1 MQTKKGRLMIKNWI
15 LMFLCA
21 VFANGIQAQ
30 TQNNW
35 PSRPIKLL
43 VPYPPGGSTDILTRL
58 LGQKLS
64 ESLNQPVVIENKGG
78 ASGGVAA
85 SFFVKANLD
94 DHYFMVVSL
103 PMMSINQYLY
113 KKMGYDPDTDLLPIG
128 LMGQTPNVIVT
139 SVNLPVGNLKDLG
152 SFAKNKNPP
161 ISYSSSSSG
170 SAGHLLNELF
180 KTNVGVEL
188 THIPYRGNGPSMA
201 ALLGGDVQF
210 TTDNLPQLLPQIRA
224 GKLKPLAVTS
234 AKRWFQLP
242 DVPTVSESG
251 FANMTTSAWFG
262 LVAQNKTSQEVITR
276 MNRELNSILM
286 NPDFIARL
294 REVSFETLPGTP
306 LDMKQAWLRERET
319 WKKVVEK
326 SGATAE

>member
-1 MQTKKGRLMIKNWI
+1 MKRWFCV
-15 LMFLCA
+15 FLLA
-21 VFANGIQAQ
+21 ALSVSVQA
-30 TQNNW
+30 QNNW

-64 ESLNQPVVIENKGG
+64 ETLNQAVVIENKGG

-85 SFFVKANLD
+85 SAFVKANPD
-94 DHYFMVVSL
+94 DHYFMVASL
-103 PMMSINQYLY
+103 PMMAINQFLY
-113 KKMGYDPDTDLLPIG
+113 KKMGYDPDLDLVPIG

-139 SVNLPVGNLKDLG
+139 SPQLPMNNLRELAQFG
-152 SFAKNKNPP
+152 KNKNPP
-161 ISYSSSSSG
+161 LTYSSSSSG

-180 KTNVGVEL
+180 KTTVGIEL

-210 TTDNLPQLLPQIRA
+210 TTDNLPQLLPQIKA

-234 AKRWFQLP
+234 SKRWFQLP
-242 DVPTVSESG
+242 DVPTAAESG
-251 FANMTTSAWFG
+251 FPNMTTSAWFG
-262 LVAQNKTSQEVITR
+262 LVAQSRSSPDVVSR
-276 MNRELNSILM
+276 MNRELNAVLN
-286 NPDFIARL
+286 NPDLIARL

-306 LDMKQAWLRERET
+306 QDMRQAWLRERET
-319 WKKVVEK
+319 WKKVVEV